1 MKNNTNFPRRA
12 LGIFIL
18 SALFCAISIG
28 FGSAAGESPIV
39 VVADQIVTP
48 NQQFTVNVTIDPAV
62 AITGAQFDL
71 LFDSS
76 IATVN
81 SVTEGDLFTQDGA
94 STLFNS
100 GTIDNNAG
108 TVTDVYSSILGAT
121 SVSTSGTM
129 ATISL
134 TAGGSTGRLDLNLS
148 NVVISDANSNAA
160 SYTITDTSVLIDTE
174 PVLTQIGAKSVD
186 EESALTFTVSA
197 SDADGDSLAYSV
209 SNLPAGASFN
219 TATRV
224 FTWTPADGQ
233 AGTYAVTFDVT
244 DGYLTD
250 SESVTITVNE
260 VNHAPVITAFVPAN
274 NAVFDETD
282 TITIDVTASD
292 VDGQALS
299 YTIKIDGVTYS
310 TSSSYV
316 WNTDYSSAGS
326 HTILVTVTDGVNE
339 VTSQRTITINNL
351 HPLWDVNED
360 QSVDILDI
368 TIVGQKYGTT
378 VDAPY
383 PRYDVNQDGIINIQ
397 DLVVVGYHF
406 GETNVV

>member
-1 MKNNTNFPRRA
+1 M
-12 LGIFIL
+12 GIFLL

-39 VVADQIVTP
+39 VVADQAVTP
-48 NQQFTVNVTIDPAV
+48 NQQFTVNITIDPTV
-62 AITGAQFDL
+62 SITGAQFNL

-94 STLFNS
+94 STIFND

-108 TVTDVYSSILGAT
+108 TVTNVYSSILGAT

-134 TAGGSTGRLDLNLS
+134 TAGSSTGRLDLNLS

-160 SYTITDTSVLIDTE
+160 SYAITDTSVLIDTE
-174 PVLTQIGAKSVD
+174 PVLAQIGAKSVN

-197 SDADGDSLAYSV
+197 SDADGDSLTYSA
-209 SNLPAGASFN
+209 SNLPTGASFN

-233 AGTYAVTFDVT
+233 TGTYTVTFSVT

-250 SESVTITVNE
+250 SESVTMTVNE
-260 VNHAPVITAFVPAN
+260 VNHTPVITGFTPAN

-282 TITIDVTASD
+282 TIIIDVTASD

-310 TSSSYV
+310 TSSSYF

-326 HTILVTVTDGVNE
+326 HTILVTVSDGVNA

-351 HPLWDVNED
+351 HPLWDINED
-360 QSVDILDI
+360 QEVDILDI

-378 VDAPY
+378 VEHPY

-397 DLVVVGYHF
+397 DMVVIGYHF
-406 GETNVV
+406 GETNVA

>member
-1 MKNNTNFPRRA
+1 MKNNTNFLRRV

-81 SVTEGDLFTQDGA
+81 SVTEGGLFTQDGA

-108 TVTDVYSSILGAT
+108 TVADVYSSILGAT

-148 NVVISDANSNAA
+148 NVILSDANSNAA
-160 SYTITDTSVLIDTE
+160 SYTITDASVLIDTA
-174 PVLTQIGAKSVD
+174 PVLAGIGAKSVD

-197 SDADGDSLAYSV
+197 SDADGDSLTYSA
-209 SNLPAGASFN
+209 SNLPDGASFN

-233 AGTYAVTFDVT
+233 AGTYSVTFDVT

-250 SESVTITVNE
+250 SESVAITVNE

-310 TSSSYV
+310 TSSSYF

-378 VDAPY
+378 VDTPY

-406 GETNVV
+406 GETNVA

>member
-1 MKNNTNFPRRA
+1 M
-12 LGIFIL
+12 GIFIL

-48 NQQFTVNVTIDPAV
+48 NQQFTVNITIDPAV
-62 AITGAQFDL
+62 PITGAQFNL

-94 STLFNS
+94 STIFND

-121 SVSTSGTM
+121 SVSSSGTM
-129 ATISL
+129 ATISM

-160 SYTITDTSVLIDTE
+160 SYTITDTSVLIDTA
-174 PVLTQIGAKSVD
+174 PVLAGIGAKSVD

-197 SDADGDSLAYSV
+197 SDADGDSLTYSA
-209 SNLPAGASFN
+209 SNLPTGASFN

-233 AGTYAVTFDVT
+233 AGTYSVTFDVT

-260 VNHAPVITAFVPAN
+260 VNHAPVITGFVPADS
-274 NAVFDETD
+274 AVFDETD
-282 TITIDVTASD
+282 TIIIDVTASD

-310 TSSSYV
+310 TSSSYF

-326 HTILVTVTDGVNE
+326 HTILVTVSDGVNE

-351 HPLWDVNED
+351 HPLWDINED
-360 QSVDILDI
+360 QGVDILDI

-378 VDAPY
+378 VEYPY
-383 PRYDVNQDGIINIQ
+383 PRYDVNQDGLINIQ
-397 DLVVVGYHF
+397 DLVVIGYHF
-406 GETNVV
+406 GETNVA

>member
-1 MKNNTNFPRRA
+1 MKNNTNILRRV

-28 FGSAAGESPIV
+28 FGSAAGESPII

-62 AITGAQFDL
+62 PITGAQFNL

-94 STLFNS
+94 STILND

-174 PVLTQIGAKSVD
+174 PVLAQIGAKSVD
-186 EESALTFTVSA
+186 EESALAFTVSA
-197 SDADGDSLAYSV
+197 SDADGDNLTYSA
-209 SNLPAGASFN
+209 SNLPDGASFN

-233 AGTYAVTFDVT
+233 TGTYVVTFDVT
-244 DGYLTD
+244 DSYLTD

-260 VNHAPVITAFVPAN
+260 VNHAPVITAFIPAN

-299 YTIKIDGVTYS
+299 YTIKIDGVTSS

-326 HTILVTVTDGVNE
+326 HTILVTVSDGVNE

-351 HPLWDVNED
+351 HPLWDINED

>member
-1 MKNNTNFPRRA
+1 MR
-12 LGIFIL
+12 IFIL

-48 NQQFTVNVTIDPAV
+48 NQQFTVDVTIDPTV
-62 AITGAQFDL
+62 AITGAQFNL

-94 STLFNS
+94 STIFDD

-108 TVTDVYSSILGAT
+108 TVSAVYSSILGAT
-121 SVSTSGTM
+121 SVSASGTM
-129 ATISL
+129 ATISI
-134 TAGGSTGRLDLNLS
+134 TAGSSTGRLDLNLS
-148 NVVISDANSNAA
+148 NVVIADANSNAA
-160 SYTITDTSVLIDTE
+160 SYTIADTSVLIDTA
-174 PVLTQIGAKSVD
+174 PVLAGIGAKSVD
-186 EESALTFTVSA
+186 EDNALTFTLSA
-197 SDADGDSLAYSV
+197 SDADGDSLTYSA
-209 SNLPAGASFN
+209 SNLPDGTSFN

-233 AGTYAVTFDVT
+233 TGTYVVTFEVT

-260 VNHAPVITAFVPAN
+260 VNHAPVITGFVPAN
-274 NAVFDETD
+274 NAVFGETD
-282 TITIDVTASD
+282 TIIIDVTASD

-310 TSSSYV
+310 TSSSYF

-326 HTILVTVTDGVNE
+326 HTILVTVSDGVNV

-351 HPLWDVNED
+351 HPLWDINED
-360 QSVDILDI
+360 QGVDILDI

-378 VDAPY
+378 VEYPY
-383 PRYDVNQDGIINIQ
+383 PRYDVNQDGLINVQ
-397 DLVVVGYHF
+397 DLVVIGYHF

>member
-1 MKNNTNFPRRA
+1 MKNNTNFLRRV

-108 TVTDVYSSILGAT
+108 AVTDVYGTILGAT

-160 SYTITDTSVLIDTE
+160 SYTITDTSVLIDTA

-186 EESALTFTVSA
+186 EETALTFTVSA
-197 SDADGDSLAYSV
+197 SDADGDSLTYSA

-233 AGTYAVTFDVT
+233 AGTYSVTFEVT
-244 DGYLTD
+244 DSYLTD

-260 VNHAPVITAFVPAN
+260 VDHAPVITAFVPAN

-282 TITIDVTASD
+282 TITIDVTTSD

-299 YTIKIDGVTYS
+299 YTIKIDGVICS
-310 TSSSYV
+310 TSSNYI

-339 VTSQRTITINNL
+339 VTSQRTIMINNL
-351 HPLWDVNED
+351 HPLWDINED

-406 GETNVV
+406 GETNVA

>member
-94 STLFNS
+94 STIFSS

-134 TAGGSTGRLDLNLS
+134 TAGGSTGRLNLNLS
-148 NVVISDANSNAA
+148 NVVIGDANSNAA
-160 SYTITDTSVLIDTE
+160 SYTITDTSVLIDTA
-174 PVLTQIGAKSVD
+174 PVLAGIGAKSVD

-197 SDADGDSLAYSV
+197 SDADGDSLTYSA
-209 SNLPAGASFN
+209 SNLPSGASFN

-233 AGTYAVTFDVT
+233 AGTYSVTFEVT
-244 DGYLTD
+244 DSYLTD

-260 VNHAPVITAFVPAN
+260 VNHAPVITGFVPAN

-282 TITIDVTASD
+282 AITIDVTASD

-326 HTILVTVTDGVNE
+326 HTILVTVSDGVNE

-351 HPLWDVNED
+351 HPLWD
-360 QSVDILDI
+360 
-368 TIVGQKYGTT
+368 
-378 VDAPY
+378 
-383 PRYDVNQDGIINIQ
+383 IN
-397 DLVVVGYHF
+397 
-406 GETNVV
+406 

>member
-1 MKNNTNFPRRA
+1 MKPDTNILKRV

-48 NQQFTVNVTIDPAV
+48 NQQFTINVTIDPAV
-62 AITGAQFDL
+62 PITGAQFNL
-71 LFDSS
+71 LFDSA
-76 IATVN
+76 IATVD
-81 SVTEGDLFTQDGA
+81 SVTEGDLFTRNGA
-94 STLFNS
+94 STIFNG

-134 TAGGSTGRLDLNLS
+134 TAGSSTGRLDINLS
-148 NVVISDANSNAA
+148 NVIISDANSNAA
-160 SYTITDTSVLIDTE
+160 SYTITDTSVLIDTG
-174 PVLTQIGAKSVD
+174 PVFTLIGAKSVD

-197 SDADGDSLAYSV
+197 TDADDDSLTYSA
-209 SNLPAGASFN
+209 SNLPDGASFN
-219 TATRV
+219 TETRV

-233 AGTYAVTFDVT
+233 AGTYTVTFDVT
-244 DGYLTD
+244 DSYLTD

-274 NAVFDETD
+274 NAIFSETD
-282 TITIDVTASD
+282 TINIDVTASD

-310 TSSSYV
+310 SNSSYA

-326 HTILVTVTDGVNE
+326 HTILVTVSDGTDE
-339 VTSQRTITINNL
+339 VTSQRTITINNV
-351 HPLWDVNED
+351 HPLWDINED
-360 QSVDILDI
+360 QNVDILDI

-378 VDAPY
+378 VESPY

-397 DLVVVGYHF
+397 DLVIIGYHF

>member
-1 MKNNTNFPRRA
+1 MKNNTNILRRV

-28 FGSAAGESPIV
+28 FGSAAGESPII

-62 AITGAQFDL
+62 PITGAQFNL

-94 STLFNS
+94 STILND

-174 PVLTQIGAKSVD
+174 PVLAQIGAKSVD
-186 EESALTFTVSA
+186 EESALAFTVSA
-197 SDADGDSLAYSV
+197 SDADGDNLTYSA
-209 SNLPAGASFN
+209 SNLPDGASFN

-233 AGTYAVTFDVT
+233 TGTYVVTFDVT
-244 DGYLTD
+244 DSYLTD

-260 VNHAPVITAFVPAN
+260 VNHAPVITAFIPAN

-326 HTILVTVTDGVNE
+326 HTILVTVSDGVNE

>member
-1 MKNNTNFPRRA
+1 MKTNTNFLGRVM
-12 LGIFIL
+12 GIFIL
-18 SALFCAISIG
+18 SVLFCAISIG

-48 NQQFTVNVTIDPAV
+48 NQQFTVDVTIDPAV

-108 TVTDVYSSILGAT
+108 TVTDVYGTILGAT

-148 NVVISDANSNAA
+148 NVVIGDANSNAA
-160 SYTITDTSVLIDTE
+160 SYTITDTSVLIDTA
-174 PVLTQIGAKSVD
+174 PVLAGIGAKSVD
-186 EESALTFTVSA
+186 EDGTLTFTVSA
-197 SDADGDSLAYSV
+197 SDADGDSLTYSA

-224 FTWTPADGQ
+224 FAWTPVDGQ

-244 DGYLTD
+244 DGYLKD

-274 NAVFDETD
+274 NAVFDESD
-282 TITIDVTASD
+282 TINIDVTASD

-299 YTIKIDGVTYS
+299 YTIKIDGVISS

-326 HTILVTVTDGVNE
+326 HTILVTVSDGTNE
-339 VTSQRTITINNL
+339 VSSQRTITINNL
-351 HPLWDVNED
+351 HPLWDINED

-378 VDAPY
+378 VEAPY

-406 GETNVV
+406 GETNVA

>member
-1 MKNNTNFPRRA
+1 M
-12 LGIFIL
+12 GIFLL

-39 VVADQIVTP
+39 VVADQAVTP
-48 NQQFTVNVTIDPAV
+48 NQQFTVNITIDPTV
-62 AITGAQFDL
+62 SITGAQFNL

-94 STLFNS
+94 STIFND

-148 NVVISDANSNAA
+148 NVVIGDANSNAA
-160 SYTITDTSVLIDTE
+160 SYTITDTSVLIDTA
-174 PVLTQIGAKSVD
+174 PVLAQIGAKSVD

-197 SDADGDSLAYSV
+197 SDADGDSLTYSA
-209 SNLPAGASFN
+209 SNLPTGASFN

-233 AGTYAVTFDVT
+233 AGTYTVTFGVT

-250 SESVTITVNE
+250 SESVTMTVNE
-260 VNHAPVITAFVPAN
+260 VNHTPVITGFTPAN

-282 TITIDVTASD
+282 TIIIDVTASD

-310 TSSSYV
+310 TSSSYF

-326 HTILVTVTDGVNE
+326 HTILVTVSDGVNA

-351 HPLWDVNED
+351 HPLWDINED
-360 QSVDILDI
+360 QEVDILDI

-378 VDAPY
+378 VEHPY

-397 DLVVVGYHF
+397 DMVVIGYHF

>member
-1 MKNNTNFPRRA
+1 ME
-12 LGIFIL
+12 IFIL
-18 SALFCAISIG
+18 STLICAISIG

-48 NQQFTVNVTIDPAV
+48 NQQFMVNITINPTVP
-62 AITGAQFDL
+62 ITGAQFNL

-81 SVTEGDLFTQDGA
+81 SVTEGDLFTQNGA
-94 STLFNS
+94 STIFDD

-108 TVTDVYSSILGAT
+108 TVTDVYGSILGAT

-129 ATISL
+129 ATINL
-134 TAGGSTGRLDLNLS
+134 TAGGSTGRLNLNLS
-148 NVVISDANSNAA
+148 NVVIADANSNAA
-160 SYTITDTSVLIDTE
+160 SYTITDASVLIDTA
-174 PVLTQIGAKSVD
+174 PVLALIGAKSVD
-186 EESALTFTVSA
+186 EEIALTFTASA
-197 SDADGDSLAYSV
+197 SDADGDSLAYSA
-209 SNLPAGASFN
+209 SNLPTGASFN
-219 TATRV
+219 TATHV

-233 AGTYAVTFDVT
+233 AGTYVVTFDVT
-244 DGYLTD
+244 DSYLTD

-260 VNHAPVITAFVPAN
+260 VNHAPVITEFSPAN
-274 NAVFDETD
+274 NEVFDETD
-282 TITIDVTASD
+282 MIIIDVTASD

-299 YTIKIDGVTYS
+299 YIIKIDGVTYS
-310 TSSSYV
+310 TDSSYF

-326 HTILVTVTDGVNE
+326 HTILVTVSDGVNV

-351 HPLWDVNED
+351 HPLWDINED
-360 QSVDILDI
+360 LRVDILDI

-406 GETNVV
+406 GETNVA